1 MQCIENTKIEQLCE
15 LLKTHRVIGIGYRSR
30 RYNVKKLMIRYVC
43 PLYYVNGFLGSIQ
56 SLAWDVQNA
65 MLFSGSFD
73 ESIIAWDVGGQKGTA
88 YDLNGHQ

>member
-1 MQCIENTKIEQLCE
+1 MVSLSTVLCF
-15 LLKTHRVIGIGYRSR
+15 
-30 RYNVKKLMIRYVC
+30 
-43 PLYYVNGFLGSIQ
+43 VNGFLGSIQ